1 MTQHDRNNPARP
13 GKAGQAIDA
22 SAERDA
28 AAKAVR
34 DNMAR
39 LKALR
44 LAKEAASPSA
54 TAIKSRAKAGSKAAG
69 KTAGKVSSK
78 TGKSQD
84 LSAWLASQRSG
95 GYRT

>member
-1 MTQHDRNNPARP
+1 MTQHDRDDAAERP
-13 GKAGQAIDA
+13 RKAGQTMDA
-22 SAERDA
+22 NAEREA

-44 LAKEAASPSA
+44 LAKEAASPTPA
-54 TAIKSRAKAGSKAAG
+54 VKPRAKTGSKAAG
-69 KTAGKVSSK
+69 KT
-78 TGKSQD
+78 TGKTSGKAEKGQD

>member
-1 MTQHDRNNPARP
+1 MTQHDRDDTAQRP
-13 GKAGQAIDA
+13 GKAGQTMDA
-22 SAERDA
+22 NAEREA

-44 LAKEAASPSA
+44 LAKEAASPTPA
-54 TAIKSRAKAGSKAAG
+54 VKRAKAGSKAGGRTTG
-69 KTAGKVSSK
+69 KTSGKVEK
-78 TGKSQD
+78 GQD

-95 GYRT
+95 GHRT

>member
-1 MTQHDRNNPARP
+1 M
-13 GKAGQAIDA
+13 DA
-22 SAERDA
+22 NAEREA

-44 LAKEAASPSA
+44 LAKEAASPTPA
-54 TAIKSRAKAGSKAAG
+54 VKPRAKAGSKARG
-69 KTAGKVSSK
+69 KT
-78 TGKSQD
+78 TGKTSIEKGQD

>member
-1 MTQHDRNNPARP
+1 MTQNNRDNATQRA
-13 GKAGQAIDA
+13 GKAGQTVDA
-22 SAERDA
+22 NAEREA

-44 LAKEAASPSA
+44 LAKEAASP
-54 TAIKSRAKAGSKAAG
+54 TPTVKVRAKAGSKAG
-69 KTAGKVSSK
+69 SK
-78 TGKSQD
+78 ATGKASGKAEKGQD
-84 LSAWLASQRSG
+84 LSDWLASQRSG

>member
-1 MTQHDRNNPARP
+1 MTQHDRDDAAQRA
-13 GKAGQAIDA
+13 GKAGQTIDA
-22 SAERDA
+22 HAEREA

-44 LAKEAASPSA
+44 LAKEAASPTPS
-54 TAIKSRAKAGSKAAG
+54 IKRAKAGSKAGG
-69 KTAGKVSSK
+69 KTAGKTSGTK
-78 TGKSQD
+78 AEQGQD

>member
-1 MTQHDRNNPARP
+1 M
-13 GKAGQAIDA
+13 DA
-22 SAERDA
+22 NAEREA

-44 LAKEAASPSA
+44 LAKEAASPTPTVKA
-54 TAIKSRAKAGSKAAG
+54 RAKAGSKAGG
-69 KTAGKVSSK
+69 KT
-78 TGKSQD
+78 TGKASRKTEQGQD